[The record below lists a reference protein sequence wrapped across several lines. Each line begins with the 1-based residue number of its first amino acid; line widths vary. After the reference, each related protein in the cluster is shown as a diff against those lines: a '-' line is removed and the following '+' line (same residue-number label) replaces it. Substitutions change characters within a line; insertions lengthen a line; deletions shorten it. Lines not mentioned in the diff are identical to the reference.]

1 MSKKLLNE
9 AAVRRFMGLA
19 GMKANTVSNAVNE
32 IYGAKDEEIDE
43 GKRDAVRST
52 KKQAKGETPAGEED
66 NPRYKPDV
74 GPDAGMMEETDL
86 EEIAHADEGHGEK
99 EEGNCME
106 EMDVPEGEHE
116 DPVEDELMGD
126 APEMEI
132 TSEEAEVLANVLQKL
147 MAAKGDMAMDM
158 DAEEEDELADD
169 LEVEDAELDAE
180 EDVPAMEK
188 GEDHEDKEE
197 YMMKEEEIVQEVAR
211 RVAARILKAKKA
223 QKEMNEALG
232 K

>member
-19 GMKANTVSNAVNE
+19 GMNSNVVNNAVNE
-32 IYGAKDEEIDE
+32 IYKAEEEEPMEEKMDHDDKDEGAHLEEVEHVDE
-43 GKRDAVRST
+43 GH
-52 KKQAKGETPAGEED
+52 GED
-66 NPRYKPDV
+66 
-74 GPDAGMMEETDL
+74 
-86 EEIAHADEGHGEK
+86 HGEK

-106 EMDVPEGEHE
+106 EELDVPEGEHE

-169 LEVEDAELDAE
+169 LDVEDAELDAE
-180 EDVPAMEK
+180 EEVPAMEE

-211 RVAARILKAKKA
+211 RVAKRILKAKKA